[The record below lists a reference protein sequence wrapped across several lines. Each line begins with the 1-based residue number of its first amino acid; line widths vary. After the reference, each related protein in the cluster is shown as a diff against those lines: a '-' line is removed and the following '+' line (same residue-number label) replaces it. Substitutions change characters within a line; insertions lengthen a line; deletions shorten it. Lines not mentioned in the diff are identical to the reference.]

1 MASQHKHKARQIRGV
16 PQEDWDDFGVL
27 AGDKNRSPVV
37 ARFIAWYLGRE
48 GAALPEPPD
57 GPPS

>member
-16 PQEDWDDFGVL
+16 SQEDWEEFGAL

-37 ARFIAWYLGRE
+37 ARFIAWYLGKE
-48 GAALPEPPD
+48 GAELPTPPD
-57 GPPS
+57 APSS